1 MPCRYGSTPEHRV
14 RVELI
19 EADLEIGF
27 TLVDLA
33 GSSPAN
39 STRLLSDAGQ
49 VYDDIIARLKRLT
62 PAEERNFQPLVA
74 ELRRAIDLC
83 GSRIVAGLDP

>member
-14 RVELI
+14 RIELI

-27 TLVDLA
+27 NLVDLS

-39 STRLLSDAGQ
+39 STRLLSDAEQ
-49 VYDDIIARLKRLT
+49 VYDDILARLKRLE
-62 PAEERNFQPLVA
+62 PSEESNFRPLVA
-74 ELRRAIDLC
+74 ELRRAIDLAAQ
-83 GSRIVAGLDP
+83 GS

>member
-1 MPCRYGSTPEHRV
+1 MPCRYGSTPDRRV
-14 RVELI
+14 RIELI

-33 GSSPAN
+33 GSSPAD

-49 VYDDIIARLKRLT
+49 VYDDILTRLKRLE
-62 PAEERNFQPLVA
+62 PAEGRKFQPLVA
-74 ELRRAIDLC
+74 ELRSAIDLC